1 MKHTLLS
8 LVLLAGLSDVTFSQE
23 KKNKWLEN
31 LKKVQDK
38 VENFMDENPDLE
50 KRLKSGENVTIK
62 IPTKS
67 RAEKARED
75 SIKKAESDSVVNVLR
90 EAVIE
95 QLYLKWG
102 PKKKT
107 KPDTLKNAV

>member
-1 MKHTLLS
+1 MKHIFLS
-8 LVLLAGLSDVTFSQE
+8 LVLLVGLSEVSYSQD

-31 LKKVQDK
+31 LKKVKDK

-50 KRLKSGENVTIK
+50 KKLKSGENVTIN

-67 RAEKARED
+67 KAEKARED

-107 KPDTLKNAV
+107 TVDTVKN

>member
-1 MKHTLLS
+1 MKHIFLS
-8 LVLLAGLSDVTFSQE
+8 LVLLVGLSEVSYSQD

-31 LKKVQDK
+31 LKKVKDK

-50 KRLKSGENVTIK
+50 KKLKSGENVTIN
-62 IPTKS
+62 IPTK
-67 RAEKARED
+67 AEKARED
-75 SIKKAESDSVVNVLR
+75 SIKKVESDSVVNVIR

-107 KPDTLKNAV
+107 TVDTVKN